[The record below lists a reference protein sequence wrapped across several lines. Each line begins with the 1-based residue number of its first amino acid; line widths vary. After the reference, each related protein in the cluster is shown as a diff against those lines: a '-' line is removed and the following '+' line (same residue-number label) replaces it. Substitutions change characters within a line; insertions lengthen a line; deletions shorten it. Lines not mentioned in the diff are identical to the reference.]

1 MLKYSV
7 NLILYTHQAN
17 TKGQYPIYI
26 RITINRKQSYIS
38 TGHFTVEK
46 YWDKKAEQVRESHM
60 LAGTINADITTRKQN
75 VIKKIVDYQVKGEAI
90 TAAALKALMTNKSDL
105 HNIFEFTELFIKEVQ
120 HKRKAGTLENY
131 RKHLKVL
138 ELFHGSRSL
147 AFEEITHEYM
157 VRFEDHLRNPVQ
169 GGVGKRDA
177 LGGNYIHAIWKTIKT
192 FFNAAKKRGVIKCY
206 PFDTYENP
214 EYSAPVKDYLTLAEL
229 DKLEELADTTS
240 NWVMKQTAV
249 YFLLGCYSGLRLS
262 DWRQFDYDKHV
273 KDGRLYLHAKKN
285 GERVIMPVVGRLAR
299 HLERVKGI
307 ALQITEQEINRS
319 LKNIAGIKKK
329 ITTHTGRHTFAITM
343 CAEQGIS
350 AETCSELM
358 GITIKTCVENYYR
371 VTNLKIDKECMTAW
385 K

>member
-1 MLKYSV
+1 MKYSV
-7 NLILYTHQAN
+7 TLLLYTHRPN
-17 TKGQYPIYI
+17 DKGQYPIYI

-38 TGHFTVEK
+38 TGYHLEQK
-46 YWDKKAEQVRESHM
+46 YWDAKGERVREGHM
-60 LAGTINADITTRKQN
+60 LSGTINADITTRKQTI
-75 VIKKIVDYQVKGEAI
+75 IKKIVDFQVRGEKV
-90 TAAALKALMTNKSDL
+90 TAATIKDLVASRTDL
-105 HNIFEFTELFIKEVQ
+105 HNIFEFTEQFIKEVQ

-147 AFEEITHEYM
+147 AFEEITHDYL
-157 VRFEDHLRNPVQ
+157 VKFEDHLRHPVE
-169 GGVGKRDA
+169 GANKRDA

-192 FFNAAKKRGVIKCY
+192 FFNAAKKRGVINCY
-206 PFDTYENP
+206 PFEVYENP
-214 EYSAPVKDYLTLAEL
+214 EYAAPVKDYLTITEL
-229 DKLEELADTTS
+229 DRLEEFADKTS
-240 NWVMKQTAV
+240 NQVMKQTVV

-262 DWRQFDYDKHV
+262 DWRQFDYSKHV
-273 KDGRLYLHAKKN
+273 EDNRLYLHAKKN

-307 ALQITEQEINRS
+307 TLQITEQEINRT

-343 CAEQGIS
+343 CAERGIS

-371 VTNLKIDKECMTAW
+371 VTNLKIDKECLGAW